1 MGIWRAPIS
10 NSFQE
15 FLLRSDP
22 TDQGPPLP
30 VGFEQS
36 LTSLSRESPQCQP
49 TPPRVETTLAF
60 RPRGRERL
68 RSPLARSSRRC
79 TSPRR
84 DDYRHGGTG
93 FGSSSLGRSR
103 GVMAVSI
110 HSSDWHSKELEQD
123 IINPSSYGCRR
134 RRRSRSQLMR
144 NSRRSASPR
153 EDRRFAV
160 VVGLNLAL
168 LVVMKAHELWSRSVP
183 PLLAH
188 FLSPTDQGIGRRY

>member
-1 MGIWRAPIS
+1 MLELSRMEERFVLHFEKFAGDGYTLIWPELKHKSDLIDKELWKKFIRFRSFLEESALKDGDWRAPIS

-15 FLLRSDP
+15 FLLKSDP

-36 LTSLSRESPQCQP
+36 ITSLSRESPQCQP

-84 DDYRHGGTG
+84 DDCRRGGTG

-103 GVMAVSI
+103 GVMVVSI
-110 HSSDWHSKELEQD
+110 YSSD
-123 IINPSSYGCRR
+123 
-134 RRRSRSQLMR
+134 
-144 NSRRSASPR
+144 
-153 EDRRFAV
+153 
-160 VVGLNLAL
+160 
-168 LVVMKAHELWSRSVP
+168 
-183 PLLAH
+183 
-188 FLSPTDQGIGRRY
+188 